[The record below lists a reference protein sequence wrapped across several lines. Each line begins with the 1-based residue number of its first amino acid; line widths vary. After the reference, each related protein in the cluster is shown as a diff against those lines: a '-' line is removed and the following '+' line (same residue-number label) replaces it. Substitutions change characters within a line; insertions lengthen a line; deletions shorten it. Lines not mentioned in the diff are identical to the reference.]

1 MSEYY
6 NGLISLSLKMIKF
19 VERYNLS
26 DLIQEKI
33 GNLNSPVF
41 IKAIWHS
48 LKILRQK
55 TLQVQMFC
63 DEEVTKYLILNLC

>member
-6 NGLISLSLKMIKF
+6 NGFISLSLKMIKF

-41 IKAIWHS
+41 IKAIWH
-48 LKILRQK
+48 
-55 TLQVQMFC
+55 
-63 DEEVTKYLILNLC
+63 